1 MKCKY
6 LSDEI
11 KSNEW
16 SIHIEKKENVKEIL
30 VHEKVNFRLYVDT
43 YEGTEII
50 DKVAENEIKTSIII
64 FKEFDWW
71 S

>member
-1 MKCKY
+1 
-6 LSDEI
+6 
-11 KSNEW
+11 
-16 SIHIEKKENVKEIL
+16 

-64 FKEFDWW
+64 FKEFD
-71 S
+71 